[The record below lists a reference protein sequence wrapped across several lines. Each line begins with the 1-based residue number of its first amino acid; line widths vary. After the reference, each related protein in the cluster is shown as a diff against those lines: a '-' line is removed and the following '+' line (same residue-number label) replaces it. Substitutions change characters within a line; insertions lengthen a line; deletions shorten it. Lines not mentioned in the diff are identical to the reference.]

1 MKNKIK
7 TLYLTLCIG
16 LALVVAGCGGS
27 KETKNVTDLEA
38 FRAKLKEQVA
48 NGELSLEE
56 AHVKLAEATKK
67 NKSGSRAKKKFKS
80 SPALKA
86 LGAELTG
93 KVTSGDMTAEDAKAK
108 WIEAA
113 KTERAK
119 SKGGAKSN
127 PKGTQDLKAKK

>member
-1 MKNKIK
+1 MKKEIK
-7 TLYLTLCIG
+7 ALCLTLSLG
-16 LALVVAGCGGS
+16 LALIAASCGGS
-27 KETKNVTDLEA
+27 KNRNVTTDLESL
-38 FRAKLKEQVA
+38 RADLKEQVA

-67 NKSGSRAKKKFKS
+67 NKSGSRAKRKFKT

-93 KVTSGDMTAEDAKAK
+93 KVDSGDMTAEDAKAK

-113 KTERAK
+113 KSERAK
-119 SKGGAKSN
+119 SKGGAKSTT
-127 PKGTQDLKAKK
+127 KSTQYPKAKE